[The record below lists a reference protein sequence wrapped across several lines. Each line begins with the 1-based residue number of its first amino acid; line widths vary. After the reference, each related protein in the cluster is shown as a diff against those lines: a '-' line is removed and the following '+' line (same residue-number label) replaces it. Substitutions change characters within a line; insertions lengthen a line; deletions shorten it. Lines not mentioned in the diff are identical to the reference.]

1 MTHTVLEKVSEL
13 VRASLQI
20 PDVDPDT
27 PLVDYGMDSV
37 RSVNLIVELETLF
50 HVEVSDEEA
59 AGLGTVREIA
69 EHVLGKVAATTG
81 AN

>member
-1 MTHTVLEKVSEL
+1 MVLEKVSEL

-27 PLVDYGMDSV
+27 PLADYGMDSV

-50 HVEVSDEEA
+50 HVEISDEEA
-59 AGLGTVREIA
+59 AGLRSTREIA
-69 EHVLGKVAATTG
+69 EHLAGKAATATG
-81 AN
+81 AG